1 MADDRHSAYLA
12 AAREIA
18 HQPLL
23 ADFAD
28 KVAPAH
34 TALLVV
40 DMQNDFCADGGLVSR
55 DGRDVTPAQQ
65 LATRLPRLIDS
76 ARAAGVLPVF
86 IRSEYTCA
94 GNPWLSDAWLEQ
106 AVRERHGGY
115 TTIPVCEP
123 GKWSA
128 DWYGDLRP
136 GPGEPVVTKHRYDAF
151 QGTELDLLLR
161 SRGIRTLVMT
171 GVVTNVCVESTARA
185 GFMRDYYIVMVDD
198 GCAAYVAEDHA
209 HTLRNIRRF
218 FGVVSTIDELCSRW
232 ASASR

>member
-1 MADDRHSAYLA
+1 MSDDQRPEYLA
-12 AAREIA
+12 AAQRIT

-23 ADFAD
+23 AELPD
-28 KVAPAH
+28 KIAPAH

-55 DGRDVTPAQQ
+55 DGRDVTPAQR
-65 LATRLPRLIDS
+65 LALRLPRLIDT
-76 ARAAGVLPVF
+76 ARSAGVLPVF
-86 IRSEYTCA
+86 IRSEYTCD
-94 GNPWLSDAWLEQ
+94 GNPWLSDVWLEQ

-123 GKWSA
+123 GQWSA
-128 DWYGDLRP
+128 DWYGAIRP
-136 GPGEPVVTKHRYDAF
+136 RAGEPVVIKHRYDAF

-218 FGVVSTIDELCSRW
+218 FGVVSTIDELCAHWTPER
-232 ASASR
+232 R

>member
-1 MADDRHSAYLA
+1 MPDDSTPEYLD
-12 AAREIA
+12 AARRIT

-23 ADFAD
+23 AALPD

-34 TALLVV
+34 TALLIV

-65 LATRLPRLIDS
+65 LATRLPQLIDA

-86 IRSEYTCA
+86 IRSEYTCE
-94 GNPWLSDAWLEQ
+94 GNPWLSDVWLEQ

-123 GKWSA
+123 GRWSA
-128 DWYGDLRP
+128 DWYGAIRP
-136 GPGEPVVTKHRYDAF
+136 QAGDTVVTKHRYDAF
-151 QGTELDLLLR
+151 QGTELDLMLR

-185 GFMRDYYIVMVDD
+185 GFMRDYYIVLADD

-218 FGVVSTIDELCSRW
+218 FGVVSTIDELCSLW
-232 ASASR
+232 AGTPG